1 MKQQQRKKLAS
12 KLSIRLSAVQ
22 PSKWRLPSHQNQ
34 QPFVCRMHPH
44 VRPSVC
50 SFFSVQSGCYP
61 SSQIVGHGFH
71 GFTLLFSTDFVLAAT
86 NITGRSVNRYL
97 SSAAA
102 QHVLVGVAIR
112 L

>member
-1 MKQQQRKKLAS
+1 MS
-12 KLSIRLSAVQ
+12 
-22 PSKWRLPSHQNQ
+22 
-34 QPFVCRMHPH
+34 

-50 SFFSVQSGCYP
+50 FCFFSVQSGCYP

-97 SSAAA
+97 SLSSAAA
-102 QHVLVGVAIR
+102 QHVLVGVAIAYR
-112 L
+112 IESEISWAVEFQQESLG